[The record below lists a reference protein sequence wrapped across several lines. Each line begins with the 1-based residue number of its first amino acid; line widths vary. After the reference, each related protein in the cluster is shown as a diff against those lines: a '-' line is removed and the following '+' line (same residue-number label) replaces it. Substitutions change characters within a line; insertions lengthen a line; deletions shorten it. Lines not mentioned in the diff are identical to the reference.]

1 MRIPR
6 NFSRHFRTNLD
17 RKFIIRKKNCKS
29 WYVITF
35 DYTDKVLI
43 VLSATSGGVSIISFT
58 SVVGTLKIFI
68 LAKSKPNSIE
78 ALVFQALIGTKS

>member
-6 NFSRHFRTNLD
+6 NFSRHFGTNLD

-43 VLSATSGGVSIISFT
+43 V
-58 SVVGTLKIFI
+58 
-68 LAKSKPNSIE
+68 
-78 ALVFQALIGTKS
+78 

>member
-17 RKFIIRKKNCKS
+17 RKFIIRKRNCKS

-58 SVVGTLKIFI
+58 SVVGIPVQIARLSFTLIFS
-68 LAKSKPNSIE
+68 LT
-78 ALVFQALIGTKS
+78 TKNN

>member
-6 NFSRHFRTNLD
+6 NFSRHFGTNLD

-58 SVVGTLKIFI
+58 SVVGIPVQIARLSFTLIFSLTI
-68 LAKSKPNSIE
+68 KNN
-78 ALVFQALIGTKS
+78 

>member
-58 SVVGTLKIFI
+58 SVVGIPVRIARLSFT
-68 LAKSKPNSIE
+68 
-78 ALVFQALIGTKS
+78 LVFSITTKSN